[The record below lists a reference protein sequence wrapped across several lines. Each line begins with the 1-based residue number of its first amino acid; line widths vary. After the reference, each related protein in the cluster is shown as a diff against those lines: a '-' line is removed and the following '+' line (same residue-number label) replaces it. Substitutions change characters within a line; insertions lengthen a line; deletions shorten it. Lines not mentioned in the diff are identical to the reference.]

1 MLTTLKTRILA
12 GALLIVAGLVAS
24 TASAAEGFQIRLRPS
39 YPSYPS
45 QPRLGFEGH
54 YDYGHGMHVD
64 RVLWGSLA
72 SRIGLEADDV
82 IIGIDGQR
90 IRSLGHYYSLL
101 RNSGGRATLYIEDHR
116 TGRVVTRNVWLNG
129 AHQHNHQHDHDHG
142 HDHGGE
148 LALGL

>member
-1 MLTTLKTRILA
+1 MTEGWKMWTMTKNWAMAGVVVLVAALA
-12 GALLIVAGLVAS
+12 GGSALG
-24 TASAAEGFQIRLRPS
+24 AEGYQLRLRPE
-39 YPSYPS
+39 YPS

-64 RVLWGSLA
+64 RVPWGTLA

-82 IIGIDGQR
+82 IVAIDGQR

-101 RNSGGRATLYIEDHR
+101 RHSGGRATLYIEDHR

-129 AHQHNHQHDHDHG
+129 GHDHHHHDHG
-142 HDHGGE
+142 HDHGH
-148 LALGL
+148 GLVFGG